1 MSEPFKPLRE
11 PSYFDQES
19 RQWVKRD
26 HWAALTQSY
35 GAAARTKSLGSS
47 PRGRPAQTIHAA
59 QVCWA
64 AHLCMSLSCGVR
76 CRTRVCRGGGVR
88 MVLRN
93 AGLSHTGPY
102 IYIYMIRAR
111 SETHRIIEMAQA
123 PNCQVPIEEVLQ
135 QFKDRCVT
143 SFRPWGARGKQQTLQ
158 SKHTVCN

>member
-1 MSEPFKPLRE
+1 MSEP
-11 PSYFDQES
+11 SYLDQES

-102 IYIYMIRAR
+102 IYIYIYMIRAR
-111 SETHRIIEMAQA
+111 SETHR
-123 PNCQVPIEEVLQ
+123 VPIEEVLQ